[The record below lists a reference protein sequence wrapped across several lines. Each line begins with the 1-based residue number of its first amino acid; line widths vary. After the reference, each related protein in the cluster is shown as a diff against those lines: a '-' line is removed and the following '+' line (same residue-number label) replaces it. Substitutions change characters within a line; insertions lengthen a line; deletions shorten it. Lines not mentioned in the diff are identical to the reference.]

1 MRAHAGSP
9 VDGCEE
15 GGGGAAVRCV
25 EEARRV
31 GGEEEPGVAE
41 QEAPAAASEEGVLV
55 LVGGEVEAA
64 AAAAAADSA
73 SSAGKHLRTGRD
85 ALPKIS
91 SPPPRRCHRQKKNPQ
106 PQTATISGFPHPEM
120 GKNSQ
125 NAMPDRL
132 NSPQKN
138 NNKILLPEIAA
149 GLRGWPEVEMLR
161 PRADGISIYAREGL
175 TAMDGLGLLV
185 GERGGE
191 ETRRGGQGEV
201 GFDLNPR
208 NSTRAWLRCF
218 GLGGQRRRRSADAD
232 AQIWGQVDADQWPK
246 WAFLNQSGPNRS
258 FLSCR
263 LSPIN

>member
-1 MRAHAGSP
+1 
-9 VDGCEE
+9 
-15 GGGGAAVRCV
+15 
-25 EEARRV
+25 
-31 GGEEEPGVAE
+31 
-41 QEAPAAASEEGVLV
+41 
-55 LVGGEVEAA
+55 
-64 AAAAAADSA
+64 
-73 SSAGKHLRTGRD
+73 
-85 ALPKIS
+85 
-91 SPPPRRCHRQKKNPQ
+91 
-106 PQTATISGFPHPEM
+106 
-120 GKNSQ
+120 
-125 NAMPDRL
+125 
-132 NSPQKN
+132 
-138 NNKILLPEIAA
+138 
-149 GLRGWPEVEMLR
+149 MLR
-161 PRADGISIYAREGL
+161 PRADGISIYAREVL